1 MFQEYRARTEF
12 SLAYTIMT
20 MEDVIFVDE
29 TKLVSLEYIFYQ
41 GDGAY
46 SSLQET
52 EYIEGEQKL
61 GRARLGPSCE
71 SHCNKAHAE
80 HFENDPKYFKV
91 QAASTDTIGGKLLS
105 PRKIDLMKSSGLART
120 DTDRPS

>member
-1 MFQEYRARTEF
+1 MIDFRGMFQEYRARTEF
-12 SLAYTIMT
+12 SLPYTIMT

-52 EYIEGEQKL
+52 EYIEGE
-61 GRARLGPSCE
+61 
-71 SHCNKAHAE
+71 
-80 HFENDPKYFKV
+80 
-91 QAASTDTIGGKLLS
+91 
-105 PRKIDLMKSSGLART
+105 
-120 DTDRPS
+120 